1 MNKIKKMAKSP
12 GIQMVF
18 WTAVILIMWELCS
31 RFGLI
36 NSYLLPSCSDVM
48 TKLYEEV
55 VSGNFLMQIFNSFY
69 MIVYGFVLS
78 TLLACV
84 IITLCVCSKV
94 FTSFVKTV
102 CTLMTP
108 LPGVAI
114 MPIIIMIFGIDTK
127 AMLVLMIHSVMW
139 PLIINVLGGI
149 NLIPKTITEYA
160 NNIELS
166 KFRMFSD
173 VYLFAIMPC
182 VLSGLKVGWGRS
194 WRALIS
200 AEMVFG
206 MIGNLGGIGYYIYT
220 NRAYGNMPKVMVG
233 VVAVIIIG
241 IVVEYVLFGLLEKFT
256 VKRWGMNNE

>member
-1 MNKIKKMAKSP
+1 MNRIKRAAASS
-12 GIQMVF
+12 GGQTFF
-18 WTAVILIMWELCS
+18 WTIIILLVWEVCS
-31 RFGLI
+31 RIGLI
-36 NSYLLPSCSDVM
+36 NSYLLPSCSDVLL
-48 TKLYEEV
+48 KLYEEIA
-55 VSGNFLMQIFNSFY
+55 SGNFLMQIFNSFY
-69 MIVYGFVLS
+69 MIVAGFALS
-78 TLLACV
+78 AALAGI

-94 FTSFVKTV
+94 FTSFIKTV

-182 VLSGLKVGWGRS
+182 VISGLKIGWGRS

-233 VVAVIIIG
+233 VVSVIIIG